1 MDMLKTKITNIDANE
16 ATIEF
21 SDKIL
26 VCRPQLVNFQRALEE
41 LIDEYAI

>member
-1 MDMLKTKITNIDANE
+1 MNTKVEIIDANE
-16 ATIEF
+16 ASVEF

-26 VCRPQLVNFQRALEE
+26 VCRPQLENFKNALAE